1 MDDTPNLRS
10 IKYLVEALRYLLQFP
25 NRIRKREG
33 ICDNVFLVCSTNPV
47 DFANVYSA
55 MKFLFRKWPKFSGD
69 ISYPIPVPADKESEN
84 AEEEYYEAETHGY
97 MWDKYNSYGAL
108 RYELVHFMIE
118 TGEQLLKE
126 NKEVDFKV

>member
-1 MDDTPNLRS
+1 MDYMPNLQA
-10 IKYLVEALRYLLQFP
+10 IQFVVDALRHLLKFP
-25 NRIRKREG
+25 NLIITNSG
-33 ICDNVFLVCSTNPV
+33 ICYNVCLIHFDTRSDYAAVRT
-47 DFANVYSA
+47 A
-55 MKFLFRKWPKFSGD
+55 MNYLFRKWPKFSGN
-69 ISYPIPVPADKESEN
+69 IGYPIPVPKDNSAFSAEN
-84 AEEEYYEAETHGY
+84 VYYDSAYRY